1 MGALFVVAVA
11 LAVSRFHSMANTK
24 PKPVQRGRIRRNG
37 SGYQASVY
45 VGRDPLTRKK
55 IYVYEQASSL
65 PEAEKARTKLLHQV
79 DEQRHPKREV
89 TVAFLLDRWL
99 GVAEFDETSYERAE
113 GIIRNYL
120 KPTFGTLKAG
130 KLTAEMLE
138 LFYSRLRQCQ
148 EQCEGRRNGK
158 TEPTTKRKHVCEPLA
173 ANSIRKIHFILR
185 PALNRGLRWGY
196 VTTNV
201 AALAEPPSQPKPNPD
216 PPTPEEAALV
226 LNTAWQRDLDWGTFL
241 FMTMVTGSRRGEMCA
256 LRWSDINF
264 DRLELFV
271 KHSNNGRRIKDTK
284 THQRRRQAIDV
295 ITRNVLLAHRERAK
309 ERCKALGGELDR
321 DAFVFTSEADSSLP
335 LKPPSV
341 SQRYRRLA
349 EKLKIH
355 THRLKDLRTY
365 NVTELLGNGAD
376 VRTVAGRVGHGSNGA
391 TTLKYYAAFLAT
403 SDRQAVTAF
412 AKQLPVPEG
421 LLAEQPVT
429 TVINGLRLVCQCG
442 NESLWAMLVVAE
454 GGAEALCGQCEA
466 AVQARPDA
474 AVGPIG
480 RTIKVEAAPPHD
492 LAPWEVIAK
501 DLADAIK
508 DGTMLPGEDVPT
520 VGDIAQAHGVSVS
533 TAHRAFTQLK
543 NDGLIEVSRGR
554 RAIVLPRQ
562 EKNSDAE

>member
-1 MGALFVVAVA
+1 
-11 LAVSRFHSMANTK
+11 MANTK
-24 PKPVQRGRIRRNG
+24 SRRRQRGSIRPNG
-37 SGYQASVY
+37 SGFQVRVY
-45 VGRDPLTRKK
+45 AGRDSLTKK
-55 IYVYEQASSL
+55 DIYLHEQADTDV
-65 PEAEKARTKLLHQV
+65 EAEKARTKLLHQV
-79 DEQRHPKREV
+79 DENRHPQTQV
-89 TVAFLLDRWL
+89 TMSFLLDRWL
-99 GVAEFDETSYERAE
+99 GVAELDRTSYDRAE

-120 KPTFGTLKAG
+120 KPTFGDLKAG

-138 LFYSRLRQCQ
+138 LFYARLRQCQ
-148 EQCEGRRNGK
+148 DSAKAGATARPTPRRCRS
-158 TEPTTKRKHVCEPLA
+158 TSASRSPRTPSA
-173 ANSIRKIHFILR
+173 SHFILR
-185 PALNRGLRWGY
+185 PALNRGLHWGY

-256 LRWSDINF
+256 LRWSDINLN
-264 DRLELFV
+264 RLELFV

-284 THQRRRQAIDV
+284 THQRRMQAIDV
-295 ITRNVLLAHRERAK
+295 ITRSVLVAHRARAE
-309 ERCKALGGELDR
+309 ERCKALDGELAR
-321 DAFVFTSEADSSLP
+321 AALVFSGEADSTDP
-335 LKPPSV
+335 LVPSSV

-349 EKLKIH
+349 QKLKIH
-355 THRLKDLRTY
+355 THRLKDLRAY
-365 NVTELLGNGAD
+365 NVTELLGAGAD
-376 VRTVAGRVGHGSNGA
+376 VRTVAGRVGHGGGGA
-391 TTLKYYAAFLAT
+391 TTLKYYAAFLAS

-429 TVINGLRLVCQCG
+429 TVINGLRLLCECG
-442 NESLWAMLVVAE
+442 NESLWAMLQVTEDDAVA
-454 GGAEALCGQCEA
+454 LRGQCEA
-466 AVQARPDA
+466 EVQAQPEA

-480 RTIKVEAAPPHD
+480 RTIKVEAAPPHE

-520 VGDIAQAHGVSVS
+520 VGDIAQANGVSVS

-543 NDGLIEVSRGR
+543 KDGLIEVSRGR
-554 RAIVLPRQ
+554 RAVVLPRQ
-562 EKNSDAE
+562 EKVSDAV

>member
-1 MGALFVVAVA
+1 
-11 LAVSRFHSMANTK
+11 MANTK
-24 PKPVQRGRIRRNG
+24 VNTTQRGRIRRNG

-45 VGRDPLTRKK
+45 VGRDPLTKKK
-55 IYVYEQASSL
+55 IYLYEQAATL
-65 PEAEKARTKLLHQV
+65 PEAEKVRTKLLHQV

-89 TVAFLLDRWL
+89 TMAFLLHRWL
-99 GVAEFDETSYERAE
+99 GVAELDETSYERAE

-120 KPTFGTLKAG
+120 KPTFGDLKAS

-138 LFYSRLRQCQ
+138 LFYARLRQCQ
-148 EQCEGRRNGK
+148 DQCEGRRNGK
-158 TEPTTKRKHVCEPLA
+158 TDPKTKKKHICKPLA
-173 ANSIRKIHFILR
+173 ANSVRKIHFILR

-201 AALAEPPSQPKPNPD
+201 AALAEPPSQPRPNPD
-216 PPTPEEAALV
+216 PPTPEEAVLV
-226 LNTAWQRDLDWGTFL
+226 LNTAWQRDLDWGTFV

-271 KHSNNGRRIKDTK
+271 KHSNNGLRIKDTK

-295 ITRNVLLAHRERAK
+295 ITRNVLLAHRGRA
-309 ERCKALGGELDR
+309 ESRCKALGGELAR
-321 DAFVFTSEADSSLP
+321 DAFVFTSEADSTLP

-349 EKLKIH
+349 KKLKIH
-355 THRLKDLRTY
+355 THRLKNLRTY

-429 TVINGLRLVCQCG
+429 TVINGLRLVCECG
-442 NESLWAMLVVAE
+442 NESLWAMLVVTE
-454 GGAEALCGQCEA
+454 DGAEALCGQCEA
-466 AVQARPDA
+466 AVLAQPDT

-480 RTIKVEAAPPHD
+480 RTIKVEAAPPRE

-501 DLADAIK
+501 DLSDAIK

-520 VGDIAQAHGVSVS
+520 VGDIAQAHGVSVG

-543 NDGLIEVSRGR
+543 TDGLIEVSRGR
-554 RAIVLPRQ
+554 RAVVRQ
-562 EKNSDAE
+562 LREDASNAA